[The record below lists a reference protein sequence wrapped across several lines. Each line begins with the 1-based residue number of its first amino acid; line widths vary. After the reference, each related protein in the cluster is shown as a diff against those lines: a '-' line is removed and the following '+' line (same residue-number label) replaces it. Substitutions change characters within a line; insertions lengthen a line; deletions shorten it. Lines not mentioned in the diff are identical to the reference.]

1 MDLLVIRHGKAE
13 THGPDGSDESRRLTD
28 EGRKQLRR
36 GVGGLRKLVP
46 ALDALVAS
54 PLVRAVE
61 TAEIVAAGYECAA
74 FEQTPVL
81 EPERDPRELGAWLAG
96 RDEKV
101 LAIVG
106 HEPLL
111 SHASSWFLSGLRTS
125 FIELGKAGS
134 LLLHFPG
141 EIAPGRA
148 RLVFALTAKQLRELR

>member
-13 THGPDGSDESRRLTD
+13 PRGPDGSDESRRLTD

-36 GVGGLRKLVP
+36 SVSGLRKLVP
-46 ALDALVAS
+46 SLDALVSS
-54 PLVRAVE
+54 PLVRAIE
-61 TAEIVAAGYECAA
+61 TAEIVAETYEQRG

-81 EPERDPRELGAWLAG
+81 EPERDPRELAGWLVE
-96 RDEKV
+96 RQEKL

-111 SHASSWFLSGLRTS
+111 SHAATWFLSGLRTS
-125 FIELGKAGS
+125 FIELGKAGV
-134 LLLHFPG
+134 LLLHFPD
-141 EIAPGRA
+141 EIAAGRA

>member
-13 THGPDGSDESRRLTD
+13 PYGADGSDASRPLSED
-28 EGRKQLRR
+28 GRKKLRR
-36 GVGGLRKLVP
+36 GVRGLRKLVP
-46 ALDALVAS
+46 ALDGLVAS

-61 TAEIVAAGYECAA
+61 TAEIVAEAYAPLD

-81 EPERDPRELGAWLAG
+81 EPYREPKELADWLAD
-96 RDEKV
+96 RRESV

-111 SHASSWFLSGLRTS
+111 SHAATWFLSGLRAS
-125 FIELGKAGS
+125 FLELGTGGA

-141 EIAPGRA
+141 EIAAGRA
-148 RLVFALTAKQLRELR
+148 RLVFALTPKQLRKLR

>member
-13 THGPDGSDESRRLTD
+13 PHGPDGTDESRRLTD

-36 GVGGLRKLVP
+36 SMSGLCELVP
-46 ALDALVAS
+46 ALDALVSS

-61 TAEIVAAGYECAA
+61 TAEIVAEAYEQRG
-74 FEQTPVL
+74 FEQTPLL
-81 EPERDPRELGAWLAG
+81 EPERDPRELGGWLAE
-96 RDEKV
+96 RPEKL

-111 SHASSWFLSGLRTS
+111 SHAATWFLSGLRTS
-125 FIELGKAGS
+125 FIELGKGGV
-134 LLLHFPG
+134 LLLHFPD
-141 EIAPGRA
+141 EIAAGRA

>member
-1 MDLLVIRHGKAE
+1 MDLLVVRHGKAE
-13 THGPDGSDESRRLTD
+13 PRGPDGSDESRRLTD

-36 GVGGLRKLVP
+36 SVSGLRKLVP
-46 ALDALVAS
+46 SLDALVSS

-61 TAEIVAAGYECAA
+61 TAEIVAEIYEQRG

-81 EPERDPRELGAWLAG
+81 EPERDARELAGWLVE
-96 RDEKV
+96 RDEKL

-111 SHASSWFLSGLRTS
+111 SHAATWFLSGLRTS
-125 FIELGKAGS
+125 FIELGKAGV
-134 LLLHFPG
+134 LLLHFPD
-141 EIAPGRA
+141 EIAAGRA